1 MKEERKLSSLDVGEC
16 GLVIRL
22 LADGSMRRRL
32 LDVGIAPGTSV
43 ACVGKSPFGDPRAY
57 LVRGCEIAI
66 RRKDAE
72 GIIIE

>member
-1 MKEERKLSSLDVGEC
+1 MKKERKLSSLGVGEC

-22 LADGSMRRRL
+22 IADGSMRRRL

-57 LVRGCEIAI
+57 LVRGYEIAI
-66 RRKDAE
+66 RRKDAD